1 MAFNSLGEVFL
12 VASSDNGT
20 GVMTY
25 KSSDNGSAWTRI
37 VHRADAGGA
46 LRDISVAIDSQLNL
60 PVVATHAVGGLVML
74 RALDN
79 STGTDTWVTL
89 IPELATAV
97 DALSRVSVAALSDGT
112 TFAVSS
118 QGVGSSA
125 GADNAT
131 VQVFYDE

>member
-46 LRDISVAIDSQLNL
+46 LRDISVAIDTQLKL
-60 PVVATHAVGGLVML
+60 PVVATNAVGSLVSL
-74 RALDN
+74 FKLDN

-89 IPELATAV
+89 IPEAATAL
-97 DALSRVSVAALSDGT
+97 DAAGRVSVAALSDGT
-112 TFAVSS
+112 AFAVAS
-118 QGVGSSA
+118 QGVGA
-125 GADNAT
+125 ATGADNAT